1 MKRHSA
7 RSRGAAARGE
17 YIAPE
22 SFPSP
27 APEVSGV
34 TQAPHHIFIHPGDAL
49 AAVDAALR
57 RLEAAGT
64 GREAA
69 GFVKYLHV
77 TQAKQTVVF
86 LTGRDVPLAAELR
99 AIKGWM
105 EPGDRPLP

>member
-1 MKRHSA
+1 M
-7 RSRGAAARGE
+7 
-17 YIAPE
+17 
-22 SFPSP
+22 
-27 APEVSGV
+27 SGV

-49 AAVDAALR
+49 AAVDATLR

-69 GFVKYLHV
+69 GFGKYLYV

-86 LTGRDVPLAAELR
+86 LTGRDVPLAVELR
-99 AIKGWM
+99 ATRGWM